1 MLPSMQQ
8 MDDIPSD
15 IKSFLSASV
24 AAAARVA
31 QSLPA
36 TGPQAWRAT
45 TYRLV
50 LGAILR
56 DWSENGTAE
65 LVDEDVQNLTSF
77 VELASATASQ
87 PDLPDQ
93 DVTFEVILN
102 GLLDDW
108 VENWFGSAEEDEHE
122 DEEEE
127 EDEE

>member
-8 MDDIPSD
+8 MDDVPSD
-15 IKSFLSASV
+15 IKTFLSASV
-24 AAAARVA
+24 AAAGRVA
-31 QSLPA
+31 KSLPP
-36 TGPQAWRAT
+36 TTPDAWRAT

-108 VENWFGSAEEDEHE
+108 VENWFGSGEEEDRE
-122 DEEEE
+122 EEEE

>member
-1 MLPSMQQ
+1 MQQ
-8 MDDIPSD
+8 MDDVPSD
-15 IKSFLSASV
+15 IKTFLSASV
-24 AAAARVA
+24 AAAGRVA
-31 QSLPA
+31 KSLPP
-36 TGPQAWRAT
+36 TTPDAWRAT

-108 VENWFGSAEEDEHE
+108 VENWFGSGEEEDRE
-122 DEEEE
+122 EEEE